1 MHFCYQELNSHA
13 GIYIEDDL
21 VSSNLIPVLRNDV
34 EEADT
39 DASDGESEVHKY
51 GVRFAAKAVAA
62 IANMEYEAE
71 EEKERESRI
80 ALNLNRLVKP

>member
-1 MHFCYQELNSHA
+1 M
-13 GIYIEDDL
+13 
-21 VSSNLIPVLRNDV
+21 IPVLRNDE
-34 EEADT
+34 EEAVT

-62 IANMEYEAE
+62 IIANMEYEAE

>member
-1 MHFCYQELNSHA
+1 MHFCCQELNSHA
-13 GIYIEDDL
+13 VYIEDDL

-51 GVRFAAKAVAA
+51 GVRVAAKAMAA
-62 IANMEYEAE
+62 IANIEHEYE
-71 EEKERESRI
+71 ER
-80 ALNLNRLVKP
+80 